1 MIMIVVH
8 SLGEDAVRGGET
20 MESRIY
26 TAQEMSDVSQRMKES
41 GFDGEIILTVK
52 QSDGSYKEYH
62 GDDII
67 EMLRQAAEMREM
79 CEVLLEDIVKCK
91 SHHTGICQAHTGEII
106 SYWNCPKDKPCANAV
121 IIKELRALLRGNAR
135 KEEK

>member
-1 MIMIVVH
+1 M
-8 SLGEDAVRGGET
+8 

-67 EMLRQAAEMREM
+67 EMLRQASEMRERAE
-79 CEVLLEDIVKCK
+79 EVRSRHSLYYGKIDYEHETAIVDEVDY
-91 SHHTGICQAHTGEII
+91 I
-106 SYWNCPKDKPCANAV
+106 
-121 IIKELRALLRGNAR
+121 LRGDAG
-135 KEEK
+135 KESK

>member
-1 MIMIVVH
+1 
-8 SLGEDAVRGGET
+8 

-67 EMLRQAAEMREM
+67 EMLRQASEMRERAE
-79 CEVLLEDIVKCK
+79 EVRSRHSLYYGKIDYEHETAIVDEVDY
-91 SHHTGICQAHTGEII
+91 I
-106 SYWNCPKDKPCANAV
+106 
-121 IIKELRALLRGNAR
+121 LRGDAG
-135 KEEK
+135 KESK

>member
-1 MIMIVVH
+1 
-8 SLGEDAVRGGET
+8 

-67 EMLRQAAEMREM
+67 EMLRQAAEMR
-79 CEVLLEDIVKCK
+79 
-91 SHHTGICQAHTGEII
+91 GRA
-106 SYWNCPKDKPCANAV
+106 YAV
-121 IIKELRALLRGNAR
+121 IAKAKKANETQTSFGCRTCVENYIKEINYILSGDTG
-135 KEEK
+135 KELK